1 MARISLEPGEEFEH
15 SHSVTSVS
23 LLKVGRADIRHGEK
37 TEPLTIGV
45 PVVTPAGV
53 SHTIVNTG
61 TIIATVNC
69 QHAPPP
75 GDSRKRG
82 T

>member
-1 MARISLEPGEEFEH
+1 VARILLEPGEEFEH
-15 SHSVTSVS
+15 SHSVASVS
-23 LLKVGRADIRHGEK
+23 LLETGRASIRHGEK
-37 TEPLTIGV
+37 TELLTIGV
-45 PVVTPAGV
+45 PVVTPANV

-75 GDSRKRG
+75 E
-82 T
+82 